1 MGKCKNQYRNP
12 KAQRGILLPAAI
24 SMSSTARAALPLS
37 FYNITDVYS
46 NKQILLKN
54 VESIK
59 QDWSCAAVILRL
71 ASIFTKKI
79 LRLVQLYAI
88 IAFITLIGCGGR
100 HQQEEKT
107 SGWGWQY
114 SLDKQHGL
122 LLAAISK
129 RNNLMTE
136 EEWDNHD
143 TSQENADVIIDIGMC
158 GKEKAAEKTVNCG
171 VFEGESLLLRIFYT
185 KNFVIQNKHITFV
198 A

>member
-1 MGKCKNQYRNP
+1 MG
-12 KAQRGILLPAAI
+12 
-24 SMSSTARAALPLS
+24 
-37 FYNITDVYS
+37 
-46 NKQILLKN
+46 
-54 VESIK
+54 
-59 QDWSCAAVILRL
+59 
-71 ASIFTKKI
+71 
-79 LRLVQLYAI
+79 
-88 IAFITLIGCGGR
+88 
-100 HQQEEKT
+100 
-107 SGWGWQY
+107 GWQY

-171 VFEGESLLLRIFYT
+171 VFEGDSLLLRIFYT

>member
-1 MGKCKNQYRNP
+1 
-12 KAQRGILLPAAI
+12 
-24 SMSSTARAALPLS
+24 MSSTARAALPLS

-107 SGWGWQY
+107 SGWGWHY
-114 SLDKQHGL
+114 SLDKHMACCWLQFPSE
-122 LLAAISK
+122 ID
-129 RNNLMTE
+129 LMTE

-143 TSQENADVIIDIGMC
+143 TGQENADVIIDIGMC